1 MAPGQRFDVVALGEL
16 VIDLVPERAPTAG
29 WPSPPSRAARQ
40 AMSQSASP
48 GSAAAPRC

>member
-1 MAPGQRFDVVALGEL
+1 MALGQRFDVVALGEL
-16 VIDLVPERAPTAG
+16 VIDLVPEHRPDG
-29 WPSPPSRAARQ
+29 RMPSPQSPAARQ